1 MEIVV
6 YCNGGDCEDSESAA
20 LFLLGLGADPE
31 RIRVFTG
38 GITEW
43 TERGMPL
50 EQGSQEFRCDVGQ
63 NAMSASDHTA
73 LRRLDATGLPLLL
86 SRLVLGG
93 MFIWLGA
100 SKISDPISFLKLI
113 REYGLVP
120 PDMSV
125 VLNGMAVALPWLE
138 IWCGVLLLLGVA
150 IRGAGASTLLLLCI
164 FSFAI
169 LLRALD
175 IYATGGAELLRD
187 QV

>member
-1 MEIVV
+1 
-6 YCNGGDCEDSESAA
+6 
-20 LFLLGLGADPE
+20 
-31 RIRVFTG
+31 
-38 GITEW
+38 
-43 TERGMPL
+43 
-50 EQGSQEFRCDVGQ
+50 
-63 NAMSASDHTA
+63 MSASDHTA

-150 IRGAGASTLLLLCI
+150 LRGAGASTLLLLCI
-164 FSFAI
+164 FSLAI

-175 IYATGGAELLRD
+175 IYATGGQSFCEIKFDCGCGAGEQFVCAKLPENLGLMLLSFVVLWSKSRRFCLASRLPKEPS
-187 QV
+187 